1 MADSRRRL
9 LNLLAPAPVHGNRS
23 SLTCRFKCG
32 DACFHEVPN
41 TSENEY
47 LGDIIDSV
55 ISRRGLMKV
64 GVVAAGAA
72 AVAGSGA
79 AAFVNAP
86 KAAALDT
93 KGSLPG
99 LGWTPIVPA
108 RTDAVEV
115 PAGFAQDI
123 VIRWGDPIL
132 AGAPEFDPYNQTAA
146 KQAGQFG
153 YNCDYLG
160 FFPLDKQHE
169 VMVVNHEYTDEVI
182 MFPGYDAANPTR
194 EQVEIAWAA
203 HGLSVVVVKK
213 NQGNGKLKPVVGH
226 RLNRRYTA
234 TTPFEVTGPVRGS
247 DYLKTSAD
255 ATGYRVLGTLNNCA
269 GGNTPWGTVL
279 SGEENFN
286 QYFAN
291 GAAVQGG
298 LPQQAISR
306 YGIPTGASER
316 KWERF
321 DDRFDLSRE
330 PNEVLRQ
337 GWVVEIDPFDPTST
351 PKKRSMLGRTKHE
364 AGTSVIAKD
373 GRAVV
378 YSGDDERFDYLY
390 KFVST
395 KKVQPGGAKANADLL
410 DTGTLYVARFTGDS
424 PAAEIDGKG
433 TLPSDGAF
441 DGTGEW
447 IPLCTDTES
456 FVDGFTVEEVLVFT
470 RLAADKVGATK
481 MDRPE
486 DVETNPVNGKVY
498 MALTNNT
505 QRGTAGKAGVDEAN
519 PRTANKHGHVME
531 MSEAGQDPAATTF
544 GWNILLLCGD
554 PNDPSTYF
562 AGADRSKVSP
572 ISCPDNVT
580 FDEHGNL
587 WISTDGNQLGAHDG
601 LYAVPLA
608 GEHRGEVRQFLSV
621 PTGAE
626 TCGPWVTEERVNIC
640 VQHPGETNGSTFEDP
655 SSHWPDGGDSLPR
668 PSVVTIW
675 QQGKSAANQRG
686 PKAPAGPRGQRIP
699 DPKA

>member
-99 LGWTPIVPA
+99 LGWTPIAPA

-291 GAAVQGG
+291 G
-298 LPQQAISR
+298 SR
-306 YGIPTGASER
+306 P
-316 KWERF
+316 
-321 DDRFDLSRE
+321 
-330 PNEVLRQ
+330 
-337 GWVVEIDPFDPTST
+337 GW
-351 PKKRSMLGRTKHE
+351 
-364 AGTSVIAKD
+364 A
-373 GRAVV
+373 
-378 YSGDDERFDYLY
+378 
-390 KFVST
+390 
-395 KKVQPGGAKANADLL
+395 
-410 DTGTLYVARFTGDS
+410 
-424 PAAEIDGKG
+424 PAAGHQ
-433 TLPSDGAF
+433 
-441 DGTGEW
+441 
-447 IPLCTDTES
+447 PLRHPDRG
-456 FVDGFTVEEVLVFT
+456 V
-470 RLAADKVGATK
+470 RAQVGAVR
-481 MDRPE
+481 RP
-486 DVETNPVNGKVY
+486 
-498 MALTNNT
+498 L
-505 QRGTAGKAGVDEAN
+505 R
-519 PRTANKHGHVME
+519 
-531 MSEAGQDPAATTF
+531 
-544 GWNILLLCGD
+544 
-554 PNDPSTYF
+554 
-562 AGADRSKVSP
+562 
-572 ISCPDNVT
+572 
-580 FDEHGNL
+580 
-587 WISTDGNQLGAHDG
+587 
-601 LYAVPLA
+601 PLA
-608 GEHRGEVRQFLSV
+608 R
-621 PTGAE
+621 A
-626 TCGPWVTEERVNIC
+626 
-640 VQHPGETNGSTFEDP
+640 
-655 SSHWPDGGDSLPR
+655 
-668 PSVVTIW
+668 
-675 QQGKSAANQRG
+675 QRG
-686 PKAPAGPRGQRIP
+686 PAPGLGRRDRPVRPDLHAEEALHARPDQARGRHLGHRQGRPRGRLLR
-699 DPKA
+699 